1 MSERLKV
8 FLPQLAKANA
18 VLAEETSELE
28 DVDEEGEYIEMVSAS
43 DENTADLE
51 SRARSIDG
59 ERQ

>member
-8 FLPQLAKANA
+8 FLPQLEKANA
-18 VLAEETSELE
+18 GLDEETSDLE